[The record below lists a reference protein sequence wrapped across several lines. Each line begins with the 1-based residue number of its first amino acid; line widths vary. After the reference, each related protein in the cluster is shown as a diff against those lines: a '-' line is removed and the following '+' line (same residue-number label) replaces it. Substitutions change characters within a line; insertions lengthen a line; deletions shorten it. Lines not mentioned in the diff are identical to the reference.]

1 MKPIISELQTE
12 SRVATK
18 PQRTRVLRT
27 YGKRASSSDSAQSA
41 SKKRCIDK
49 TDTAILSNND
59 TPAES
64 PCDASIPPSPTLP
77 PAQPIRKGTIMN
89 YFKVVPSSSSCASHS
104 PAPSSGPVDPTST
117 PPSSPPASSLQSKT
131 RRRLTTRIVSRAT
144 SVESKAE
151 DMEEEDEK
159 AKVNEVDT
167 VSMSPNN
174 SSQAFSEI
182 SSATLNLPVI
192 KPKRQADNKRERNIK
207 KPSKP
212 TTIQTTLSLSID
224 DKGFTE
230 CKECDMLYNP
240 LHKQDAK
247 YHARRHAAILKAK
260 STIRDSKETL
270 D

>member
-1 MKPIISELQTE
+1 MKPLISELQTE
-12 SRVATK
+12 SS
-18 PQRTRVLRT
+18 RVLRT
-27 YGKRASSSDSAQSA
+27 YGKRTSSSDSAQST
-41 SKKRCIDK
+41 SKKRCIEK
-49 TDTAILSNND
+49 TDTAILSND
-59 TPAES
+59 ETPAES
-64 PCDASIPPSPTLP
+64 LCDTTIPPSPTLP

-117 PPSSPPASSLQSKT
+117 PPSSPPTSGLQRKQ

-151 DMEEEDEK
+151 DLVEEDEK
-159 AKVNEVDT
+159 ERVNEVDT

-182 SSATLNLPVI
+182 SSAILNLPVI
-192 KPKRQADNKRERNIK
+192 KPKRQPDTKRERNM

-247 YHARRHAAILKAK
+247 YHAKRHAAILKAK
-260 STIRDSKETL
+260 STIRDSKGTL